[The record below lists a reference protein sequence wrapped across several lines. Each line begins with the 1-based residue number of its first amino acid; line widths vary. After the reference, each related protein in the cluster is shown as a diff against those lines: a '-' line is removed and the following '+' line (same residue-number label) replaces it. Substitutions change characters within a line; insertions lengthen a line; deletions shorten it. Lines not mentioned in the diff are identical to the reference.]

1 MLTRACSG
9 VFMQA
14 VKTSTVR
21 ENGSLWLTAQHIS
34 LCAVSPQ
41 IALTRRGCMR
51 AETGVREDDN
61 QERLGASA
69 LLHPALTVFFFV
81 VIIGSH
87 AGERRSARERKRQKE
102 QEKNATRKQSR
113 R

>member
-69 LLHPALTVFFFV
+69 LLHGPALTLFFL
-81 VIIGSH
+81 SLL
-87 AGERRSARERKRQKE
+87 
-102 QEKNATRKQSR
+102 
-113 R
+113 